1 MLDRLAVH
9 ELIHRWWFA
18 FDEGQFDVWPE
29 LLTEDVHITSRSD
42 TGNSP
47 YEEFIA
53 SDNRGREQV
62 IAWQRQHREAAG
74 YPLRHNAS
82 NIHIE
87 RIDGDDISVVSYMYA
102 TNITDG
108 QVTPIAGGVV
118 RCVVR
123 SDGAAY
129 RLAELHIVLDTHAVA
144 FTERQV

>member
-9 ELIHRWWFA
+9 ELIHRWWFV

-42 TGNSP
+42 TGKSP

-53 SDNRGREQV
+53 SDNQGREQV
-62 IAWQRQHREAAG
+62 IAWQRKHREAAG

-87 RIDGDDISVVSYMYA
+87 RVDGDDISVVSYMYA
-102 TNITDG
+102 TNITEG

-129 RLAELHIVLDTHAVA
+129 RLAQLHIVLDTHAVA
-144 FTERQV
+144 FTER